1 VIVIVGA
8 GLAGLT
14 AARALKR
21 AGKEVRLLEA
31 RDSVGGRV
39 RSRTLEGFNTD
50 VGFQVLFTAYPA
62 VRRNLD
68 LEALDLVP
76 LEPGAVLLGEKG
88 RSTLGDPFRSV
99 RDLLPTVFSPYLGVL
114 DKAKVGRL
122 ALELKLGDSS
132 SLLKG
137 PDSSTE
143 DFLRE
148 YGFSSGAIDSFF
160 RPFFGGIFLN
170 RDLHTSSRLFR
181 YYFRMLLDGAIAL
194 PRGGIGQITRQLA
207 RGLDLEFGQ
216 KVISLE
222 RSAEGWTLKT
232 LRDEFEAAVVLL
244 AVDPPELERLS
255 GVKTPFSSVGSRY
268 FYYASNER
276 LERSGKLLLN
286 SRAGTINNFLW
297 PSNAV
302 PEYAPE
308 GRHLLVVTVL
318 SDMATDEA
326 VLDAR
331 VRAEL
336 SQWYPATKVQK
347 LRLLGSDLI
356 KHAQFDQPAGFAS
369 SLLGHATALPGLLIA
384 SELTSMS
391 SIQGAMESG
400 EKAAAVLL
408 EDVMGLSRSRGS

>member
-21 AGKEVRLLEA
+21 AGKEVVLLEA

>member
-1 VIVIVGA
+1 MIMVVGA

-31 RDSVGGRV
+31 RDNVGGRV

-50 VGFQVLFTAYPA
+50 IGFQVLFTGYPA
-62 VRRNLD
+62 VGRNLD
-68 LEALDLVP
+68 LEALDLVT
-76 LEPGAVLLGEKG
+76 LEPGAVLIGGKG
-88 RSTLGDPFRSV
+88 RSTLGDPFRSP
-99 RDLLPTVFSPYLGVL
+99 RDFLPTVFSPYLNVL

-122 ALELKLGDSS
+122 ALELKVGDASD
-132 SLLKG
+132 LLKV

-143 DFLRE
+143 DFLGQ

-160 RPFFGGIFLN
+160 RPFFGGIFLR

-181 YYFRMLLDGAIAL
+181 YYFRMLIDGSIAL
-194 PRGGIGQITRQLA
+194 PRGGMGQITRQLA
-207 RGLDLEFGQ
+207 RGLDVEYGQ
-216 KVISLE
+216 KVVSLE
-222 RSAEGWTLKT
+222 RNSSSWTLKT
-232 LRDEFEAAVVLL
+232 LRGDFEAEQVLL
-244 AVDPPELERLS
+244 CVDPPELERLT
-255 GVKTPFSSVGSRY
+255 GLQNPFPSVGSRY

-276 LERSGKLLLN
+276 LERSNKLLLN
-286 SRAGTINNFLW
+286 ARPGTVNNALW
-297 PSNAV
+297 PSNSV

-308 GRHLLVVTVL
+308 GRHLLSVTVL
-318 SDMATDEA
+318 EDFEADED

-331 VRAEL
+331 VRSEL
-336 SQWYPATKVQK
+336 SQWYPPGKVEK

-356 KHAQFDQPAGFAS
+356 KHAQFDQPAGYAS
-369 SLLGHATALPGLLIA
+369 NLWGHATALENVFVA

>member
-1 VIVIVGA
+1 MIVIVGA

-50 VGFQVLFTAYPA
+50 VGFQVLFTAYPV

>member
-1 VIVIVGA
+1 MIVIVGA